1 MNDANNKNIAYWD
14 EWYKGHYCERNQI
27 SSDDWLDYFMPIISE
42 VRGPA
47 IDLGCGSG
55 NDTLYLLNKGK
66 SVIPCDASM
75 TAIQNIRDNFP
86 EIREALC
93 FDMLEKFPIG
103 NNMTDLVIADLS
115 LHYFTREDTIKI
127 LKEIKRILV
136 NRGHLLARVNS
147 MDDVNHGA
155 GEGLEVEPHLYMT
168 SDGRYKRF
176 FDYADIYDI
185 FSVFEI
191 KYLRDQVMTRYKLP
205 KKAYILDLKNRK

>member
-93 FDMLEKFPIG
+93 FDMLEKFPTTKTLVLVSGAFRDNESGIG
-103 NNMTDLVIADLS
+103 IGFIIES
-115 LHYFTREDTIKI
+115 EFF
-127 LKEIKRILV
+127 
-136 NRGHLLARVNS
+136 NRMR
-147 MDDVNHGA
+147 
-155 GEGLEVEPHLYMT
+155 
-168 SDGRYKRF
+168 
-176 FDYADIYDI
+176 
-185 FSVFEI
+185 
-191 KYLRDQVMTRYKLP
+191 
-205 KKAYILDLKNRK
+205 

>member
-1 MNDANNKNIAYWD
+1 MNEANNKNIVYWD
-14 EWYKGHYCERNQI
+14 EWYKGHNSGRSEITY
-27 SSDDWLDYFMPIISE
+27 DDWLDCFMPIISE
-42 VRGPA
+42 ARGPA

-66 SVIPCDASM
+66 SVMPCDSSV

-86 EIREALC
+86 EVREALC
-93 FDMLEKFPIG
+93 FDMLEKFPICS
-103 NNMTDLVIADLS
+103 NMTDLVIADLS

-127 LKEIKRILV
+127 LKEIRRILV

-155 GEGLEVEPHLYMT
+155 GEGIEVEPHLYMT

-185 FSVFEI
+185 FNVFEI
-191 KYLRDQVMTRYKLP
+191 KYLRDQLMTRYKLP